1 MFYKMYIWPR
11 PATSG
16 RHESFIFIM
25 FINPLNHKNLDNN
38 TYFISCDPSYQIEVS
53 HTSIRRPPS
62 LLVLVL
68 ASSDRRPRLLTHS
81 HVCEWAEPPSRP
93 PQPVPLALISLHA
106 ARVLPAQ
113 LCFSEW
119 GIQWGHLVEVFQSW
133 KTRNSLIL
141 LFEELERGDSR
152 VRDSSL
158 MLSRSLSLELFGLVA
173 NISKY
178 GLQDK

>member
-1 MFYKMYIWPR
+1 MAPPGLIW
-11 PATSG
+11 TT
-16 RHESFIFIM
+16 H
-25 FINPLNHKNLDNN
+25 
-38 TYFISCDPSYQIEVS
+38 VS
-53 HTSIRRPPS
+53 
-62 LLVLVL
+62 
-68 ASSDRRPRLLTHS
+68 
-81 HVCEWAEPPSRP
+81 EWAEPPSRP

-119 GIQWGHLVEVFQSW
+119 GIQWGHLIEVVQSW

-141 LFEELERGDSR
+141 LFEELELGDSR

-158 MLSRSLSLELFGLVA
+158 MLSWSLSLELFGLVA

-178 GLQDK
+178 GLQDKYLKNKNIYSLCLSLRLFNNSKRRIIRVLFILATKDTGRMEKHCRCIF